1 MIEFFKKHY
10 ILKHILLL
18 LIVIITLFAG
28 LIFWLEDYTRHGE
41 QKLVPNVIGMTEEN
55 AATLILGRELNYE
68 VVDSV
73 FRTGALPGAVVDQDP
88 KADAFVKK
96 ERKVYLII
104 NAKSAQMTPL
114 PEVIDLSLRQAQ
126 ALLIG
131 ADFKIK
137 EVVYKPSDYRDLV
150 LEVQYNGKKVEA
162 GEDIPAFSE
171 LVLHIGD
178 GGIKEVK
185 DSITSDSIAVDEEII
200 IEDDVVGGEDDLL
213 LEDELLF

>member
-10 ILKHILLL
+10 IIKHLLL
-18 LIVIITLFAG
+18 LVIVLVVLFTG
-28 LIFWLEDYTRHGE
+28 LIFWLDNYTRHGE

-96 ERKVYLII
+96 ERKIYLIV
-104 NAKSAQMTPL
+104 NAKSAQMTAL

-126 ALLIG
+126 ALLMG

-171 LVLHIGD
+171 LILYVGD
-178 GGIKEVK
+178 GGIKINT
-185 DSITSDSIAVDEEII
+185 DTIAADTTTVIEEEFVEDEDLLG
-200 IEDDVVGGEDDLL
+200 DDL
-213 LEDELLF
+213 LEDEILF

>member
-10 ILKHILLL
+10 IIKHLLL
-18 LIVIITLFAG
+18 LVIVLVVLFTG
-28 LIFWLEDYTRHGE
+28 LIFWLDNYTRHGE

-96 ERKVYLII
+96 ERKIYLIV
-104 NAKSAQMTPL
+104 NAKSAQMTAL

-126 ALLIG
+126 ALLMG

-171 LVLHIGD
+171 LILYVGD
-178 GGIKEVK
+178 GGIKINT
-185 DSITSDSIAVDEEII
+185 DTIATDTTTVIEEEFVEDEDLLG
-200 IEDDVVGGEDDLL
+200 DDL
-213 LEDELLF
+213 LEDEILF

>member
-10 ILKHILLL
+10 IIKHLLL
-18 LIVIITLFAG
+18 LVIVLVVLFTG
-28 LIFWLEDYTRHGE
+28 LIFWLDNYTRHGE

-96 ERKVYLII
+96 ERKIYLIV
-104 NAKSAQMTPL
+104 NAKSAQMTAL

-126 ALLIG
+126 ALLMG

-150 LEVQYNGKKVEA
+150 LEVLYNGKKVEA

-171 LVLHIGD
+171 LILYVGD
-178 GGIKEVK
+178 GGIKDVK

-213 LEDELLF
+213 EEDELLF

>member
-18 LIVIITLFAG
+18 LIVIIALFAG
-28 LIFWLEDYTRHGE
+28 LIFWLEDYTRHDE
-41 QKLVPNVIGMTEEN
+41 QKLVPDVIGMTEEN
-55 AATLILGRELNYE
+55 AATLIFGRELNYDI
-68 VVDSV
+68 VDSV
-73 FRTGALPGAVVDQDP
+73 FRTGAMPGAVVDQDP
-88 KADAFVKK
+88 KAGSFVKK
-96 ERKVYLII
+96 ERKIYLIV

-178 GGIKEVK
+178 GGIQDVK
-185 DSITSDSIAVDEEII
+185 DSITSDSIAVEEEII

-213 LEDELLF
+213 EEDLLF

>member
-10 ILKHILLL
+10 IMKHLLL
-18 LIVIITLFAG
+18 LIIVLVVLFTG
-28 LIFWLEDYTRHGE
+28 LIFWLDNYTRHGE

-96 ERKVYLII
+96 ERKIYLIV
-104 NAKSAQMTPL
+104 NAKSAQMTAL

-126 ALLIG
+126 ALLMG

-162 GEDIPAFSE
+162 GEDIPTFSE
-171 LVLHIGD
+171 LVLYVGD
-178 GGIKEVK
+178 GGIKINT
-185 DSITSDSIAVDEEII
+185 DTIAADTTTVIEEEFVEDEDLLG
-200 IEDDVVGGEDDLL
+200 DDL
-213 LEDELLF
+213 LEDEILF

>member
-1 MIEFFKKHY
+1 MIDFFKKHY

-18 LIVIITLFAG
+18 LIVVVALFAG
-28 LIFWLEDYTRHGE
+28 LVFWLDNYTRHDE
-41 QKLVPNVIGMTEEN
+41 KQLVPNVIDLTEEN
-55 AATLILGRELNYE
+55 AATLILSRELNYE

-73 FRTGALPGAVVDQDP
+73 YKTGAMPGAVVDQDP
-88 KADAFVKK
+88 KADTFVKK
-96 ERKVYLII
+96 ERKIYLII

-114 PEVIDLSLRQAQ
+114 PEVIDLSIRQAV
-126 ALLIG
+126 ALLMG

-137 EVVYKPSDYRDLV
+137 EVVYVPSDYRDLV

-171 LVLHIGD
+171 LVLHVGD

-185 DSITSDSIAVDEEII
+185 DSITSDSIAVEEEII
-200 IEDDVVGGEDDLL
+200 L
-213 LEDELLF
+213 

>member
-18 LIVIITLFAG
+18 LIVIIALFAG

-41 QKLVPNVIGMTEEN
+41 QKLVPDVIGMTEEN
-55 AATLILGRELNYE
+55 AATLIFGRELNYDI
-68 VVDSV
+68 VDSV
-73 FRTGALPGAVVDQDP
+73 FRTGAMPGAVVDQDP
-88 KADAFVKK
+88 KAGSFVKK
-96 ERKVYLII
+96 ERKIYLIV

-213 LEDELLF
+213 EEDLLF

>member
-18 LIVIITLFAG
+18 LIVIIALFAG

-41 QKLVPNVIGMTEEN
+41 QKLVPDVIGMTEEN
-55 AATLILGRELNYE
+55 AATLIFGRELNYDI
-68 VVDSV
+68 VDSV

-88 KADAFVKK
+88 KAGSFVKK
-96 ERKVYLII
+96 ERKIYLIV

-213 LEDELLF
+213 EEDLLF

>member
-18 LIVIITLFAG
+18 LIVIIALFAG
-28 LIFWLEDYTRHGE
+28 LILWLEDYTRHGE

-178 GGIKEVK
+178 GGIKIESDTIAA
-185 DSITSDSIAVDEEII
+185 DSATISEEII
-200 IEDDVVGGEDDLL
+200 LEDDVIEEEDLL
-213 LEDELLF
+213 EEDLLF

>member
-1 MIEFFKKHY
+1 MLEFFKKHY

-18 LIVIITLFAG
+18 LIVIIALFAG

-41 QKLVPNVIGMTEEN
+41 QKLVPDVIGMTEEN
-55 AATLILGRELNYE
+55 AATLIFGRELNYDI
-68 VVDSV
+68 VDSV

-88 KADAFVKK
+88 KAGSFVKK
-96 ERKVYLII
+96 DRKIYLIV

-213 LEDELLF
+213 EEDLLF

>member
-213 LEDELLF
+213 EEDLLF

>member
-18 LIVIITLFAG
+18 LIVIIALFAG

-41 QKLVPNVIGMTEEN
+41 QKLVPDVIGMTEEN
-55 AATLILGRELNYE
+55 AATLIFGRELNYDI
-68 VVDSV
+68 VDSV
-73 FRTGALPGAVVDQDP
+73 FRTGAMPGAVVDQDP
-88 KADAFVKK
+88 KAGSFVKK
-96 ERKVYLII
+96 ERKIYLIV